1 MGHLACD
8 GGATNAQRGRLF
20 SSQEGTQACRRHWPC
35 GPSRCWAAVTNYRP
49 PATKAAS
56 CSAQSGA
63 QAQLSGKQSGNNS
76 STRGC
81 VRATESAAAVRWSR
95 CMAPPRA
102 AVPHAAA
109 LALCVL
115 LLCAAL
121 GQAAAP
127 ARVPARARTHGRGS
141 AEREPGALGGSSFR
155 RILSTWPRAVTA
167 LVCLVLKRVSK
178 ARCPLAQMR

>member
-1 MGHLACD
+1 
-8 GGATNAQRGRLF
+8 
-20 SSQEGTQACRRHWPC
+20 
-35 GPSRCWAAVTNYRP
+35 
-49 PATKAAS
+49 
-56 CSAQSGA
+56 
-63 QAQLSGKQSGNNS
+63 
-76 STRGC
+76 
-81 VRATESAAAVRWSR
+81 
-95 CMAPPRA
+95 MAPPRA

-141 AEREPGALGGSSFR
+141 AEREPGALGGASFR

-167 LVCLVLKRVSK
+167 LVCPV
-178 ARCPLAQMR
+178 